1 MIKTIA
7 RLVGIAGIVSLMAG
21 TQAHAVLF
29 SFTNG
34 GLGASADFTINGG
47 NLQVI
52 LSNTGTGD
60 VLVPTG
66 VLTAVFFDVNGV
78 GNLTPLSALLSGGS
92 TVFFGPSNGGNV
104 GGEWAYKSGL
114 SGAPSGATEGIS
126 SSGLALVGP
135 GDRFSTAA
143 LDNLQGP
150 DSPDG
155 LQYGLTSA
163 GDNTATGNTP
173 VTGGNALI
181 QNQVTFLLSGSGL
194 PSDSTGLSISNVVFQ
209 YGTNL
214 LDQRCTAAGECSG
227 GTGGGAG
234 DPTPVPEPSSLIL
247 LGSGLLVLA
256 RAARKKLN

>member
-1 MIKTIA
+1 MMKIIT
-7 RLVGIAGIVSLMAG
+7 RLVGVAGIVSLMAG
-21 TQAHAVLF
+21 APAHAF

-34 GLGASADFTINGG
+34 GLGASADFTIVGV
-47 NLQVI
+47 NLQVV
-52 LSNTGTGD
+52 LTNTGTGD

-78 GNLTPLSALLSGGS
+78 GNLTPLSALLTSGS
-92 TVFFGPSNGGNV
+92 TVLFGPAPSGGIV

-126 SSGLALVGP
+126 STGLGLFGP
-135 GDRFSTAA
+135 SSSFPGT
-143 LDNLQGP
+143 NLQGP
-150 DSPDG
+150 NDPDG

-163 GDNTATGNTP
+163 GDNPATGNTP
-173 VTGGNALI
+173 VTGSNDLI
-181 QNQVTFLLSGSGL
+181 KNSVTFLLSGSGL
-194 PSDSTGLSISNVVFQ
+194 PSDTGGLSISNVVFQ

-214 LDQRCTAAGECSG
+214 LDQRCTAAGACSG
-227 GTGGGAG
+227 GTGGGEG
-234 DPTPVPEPSSLIL
+234 DPLPVPEPSSLIL